1 MRDASQENKPI
12 APETRVS
19 LQQQL
24 RASVHLLVGYCEG
37 LLDDPCM
44 PSEASLIAKLK
55 DALHWSQQMRS
66 LVTETLF
73 GQDKQVDTNAVADL
87 YETLSEMSGRIV
99 EAMNTILKAHAGE
112 PLEEYYVAD
121 VRAVRDVAMHLLDA
135 ETIVTS
141 PSYSATLSA
150 FRSAS
155 AKTTPANGVALQVEE
170 KEPEVRTPRILV
182 AEDTPDIR
190 KILVTYLKRLGYD
203 VEANENGKLALEQA
217 LENPTSFDMVLSDLE
232 MPEMDGFELL
242 ERLKSEPSTRELPVI
257 IISGLDDMPN
267 VVKCIERGAVDHLP
281 KPFEPVLL
289 KARVEAAL
297 GQKRL
302 RDKELDYLRKV
313 EQMTDAACAVETGSY
328 QTGSLAGIGRR
339 ADELGRLARMFDS
352 MVTGVKA
359 REDRLK
365 SQVNHLRREVR
376 ATGEVRRS
384 QVIDADVTILPTGE
398 LFAERYEVVEE
409 LGRGGMGMVYRAL
422 DRELQEEVAV
432 KTLRATLL
440 FIDTTMIERFKT
452 ELRLARSIAHR
463 NVVRSYDFGEWE
475 GTYYLTMEYVKGVT
489 LHDLIAMH
497 GMLSIPSTLAIGTQ
511 LADALAVAHE
521 TGVIHRD
528 IKPRNLLLDKDGV
541 LKILDFGIARP
552 TDLAEGSTMA
562 GTAVGTPTYMAP
574 EQLFGQDVDTRADL
588 YSVGVVLYEC
598 LTGVVPVDAA
608 TPFALAARM
617 LDQDPIPPQVS
628 NPDVSPALSTLVLRL
643 LGKQA
648 MDRPASAEELGSLLR
663 QIQ

>member
-203 VEANENGKLALEQA
+203 VEANENGKLLPLPSISSASTPGTSGDIGVQLTPRLNDPPASIGITGIKTGSAVPARTEA
-217 LENPTSFDMVLSDLE
+217 GPPPWPT
-232 MPEMDGFELL
+232 
-242 ERLKSEPSTRELPVI
+242 RLPV
-257 IISGLDDMPN
+257 S
-267 VVKCIERGAVDHLP
+267 
-281 KPFEPVLL
+281 F
-289 KARVEAAL
+289 
-297 GQKRL
+297 
-302 RDKELDYLRKV
+302 
-313 EQMTDAACAVETGSY
+313 
-328 QTGSLAGIGRR
+328 
-339 ADELGRLARMFDS
+339 
-352 MVTGVKA
+352 
-359 REDRLK
+359 
-365 SQVNHLRREVR
+365 
-376 ATGEVRRS
+376 
-384 QVIDADVTILPTGE
+384 
-398 LFAERYEVVEE
+398 
-409 LGRGGMGMVYRAL
+409 
-422 DRELQEEVAV
+422 
-432 KTLRATLL
+432 
-440 FIDTTMIERFKT
+440 
-452 ELRLARSIAHR
+452 
-463 NVVRSYDFGEWE
+463 
-475 GTYYLTMEYVKGVT
+475 
-489 LHDLIAMH
+489 
-497 GMLSIPSTLAIGTQ
+497 
-511 LADALAVAHE
+511 
-521 TGVIHRD
+521 
-528 IKPRNLLLDKDGV
+528 
-541 LKILDFGIARP
+541 
-552 TDLAEGSTMA
+552 
-562 GTAVGTPTYMAP
+562 
-574 EQLFGQDVDTRADL
+574 
-588 YSVGVVLYEC
+588 
-598 LTGVVPVDAA
+598 
-608 TPFALAARM
+608 
-617 LDQDPIPPQVS
+617 
-628 NPDVSPALSTLVLRL
+628 
-643 LGKQA
+643 
-648 MDRPASAEELGSLLR
+648 
-663 QIQ
+663 